1 MKHDVYEI
9 YFVYAQLG
17 CDKRTLKSDPMI
29 DRMTMAKRD
38 MTMLVVEY
46 MC

>member
-1 MKHDVYEI
+1 MKRHACEI
-9 YFVYAQLG
+9 YSVFAQLG
-17 CDKRTLKSDPMI
+17 CDKRTLNSDPMI